1 MADINKIGYLGGV
14 VAQIEARLRVLQRR
28 QDAAFDV
35 EAPRRFVGR
44 RTHGRDATVV
54 ERHAQTARGCR
65 SNTGKKTTKA
75 KSRRRQQNKRI
86 RSQRTEKKTRFS
98 FEVAIRADCG
108 STFFSIGD

>member
-65 SNTGKKTTKA
+65 SNTGKKNNQSQIEKTSA
-75 KSRRRQQNKRI
+75 KQTNP
-86 RSQRTEKKTRFS
+86 
-98 FEVAIRADCG
+98 VATD
-108 STFFSIGD
+108 